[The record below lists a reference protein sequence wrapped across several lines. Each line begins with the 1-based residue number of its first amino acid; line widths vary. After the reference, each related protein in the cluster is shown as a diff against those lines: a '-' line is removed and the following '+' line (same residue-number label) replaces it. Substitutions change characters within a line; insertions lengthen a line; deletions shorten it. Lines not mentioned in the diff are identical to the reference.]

1 LESLDSYD
9 KQERYTGVFNVTEE
23 IRAQFRLM
31 GPLGQAHNIVVHIR
45 GSAGRIEE
53 FRTLAN
59 RLIPMDNR
67 TRWNSW
73 YEMLRVLLELRPA
86 VERYCQNH
94 EEELE
99 EDILTPKDWKK
110 LRTIKDFLGPFKRAT
125 LAAEG
130 STSLDSTLFMMDVL
144 IKHLQQENVSYPFPS
159 YDLM

>member
-1 LESLDSYD
+1 
-9 KQERYTGVFNVTEE
+9 
-23 IRAQFRLM
+23 M

-45 GSAGRIEE
+45 GSAGRTEE
-53 FRTLAN
+53 FRTLAK

-73 YEMLRVLLELRPA
+73 YEMLRVLLDLRPA

-110 LRTIKDFLGPFKRAT
+110 LRTIKDFLIPFTRAT
-125 LAAEG
+125 LVAEG
-130 STSLDSTLFMMDVL
+130 STSLDSTLFMIDVL
-144 IKHLQQENVSYPFPS
+144 IKHL
-159 YDLM
+159 